1 MVLPIDYTDEDLAAR
16 WEEFLEAEDNR
27 LKLLELTD
35 RYPELRSL
43 TVTYSDIDRFD
54 PDFASFILNHP
65 DRALRKGEDIVK
77 RIMNPNRASLDVHLR
92 IKELP
97 RDSRI
102 DIRDLRSEHLGMLI
116 SVEGLVRKATEVRP
130 RLILGVFKCMRC
142 PARIIEPQEGLYF
155 REPMECYKEQEGCG
169 RTSGSTKFQ
178 LLTEDSLYVD
188 TQKVEMQESPEGL
201 RGGAQPERLAA
212 FLEDDLAGIIS
223 PGDRV
228 VLNGVLRSQQ
238 KGDRIKST
246 LFDIDLSVVSME
258 FEQHEY
264 EEVVISEEDEEMI
277 KREAKDPEVFRKIV
291 GSIAPAIHGYDE
303 VKESIALQL
312 FGGTAKQLEDGTKI
326 RGDIH
331 ILLVGDPGVAKCVT
345 GDCTVL
351 MADCSERNIKE
362 IVEHW
367 LSVNEVKE
375 VDDGEYAEADFE
387 VMTFSKMGRL
397 EKGKAVRVWKRDSPR
412 RLVRFTTEG
421 GRTIT
426 VTPTHPLFVQNA
438 YFLAQRAASM
448 ITEGNYLAVTSDK
461 GPDGNF
467 CGYDRG
473 FTWDQVVKR
482 EEVRAEERFVYD
494 IEVED
499 THIFVANG
507 FISHN
512 SQILRY
518 MSEMAPRGIYASG
531 KSSSA
536 AGLCV
541 APDTLIEVDGRGQP
555 IGEFVESRMRC
566 PKEIEPGV
574 WRQEARVNGVATAS
588 GDRHMD
594 VRPVISMFRL
604 QTPSFLVE
612 LETAAGNSIRVTPET
627 MLRGR
632 KEGHFRWIKASDIS
646 ADDELLNISSG
657 SSEDAF
663 VASPVVRVAEVR
675 DGLPA
680 NVYDLTVEG
689 AHSFIGNGFLVHNTA
704 AAVKDEFGDGRW
716 TLEAGA
722 LVLADKGLAAID
734 ELDKMTEQ
742 DRSSMHEAMESQR
755 VSVAKAGITASLQC
769 RCSMLGAANPKFGRF
784 DDTEALASQ
793 INMPPALLSRFDL
806 IFALTDKPNAVKD
819 QRIAEHILK
828 GHVRGELRNVPNPE
842 GIRGIDYQRIMEE
855 TDALRPIYDR
865 EFMRKYVAFAK
876 RYTPVLGDEARQ
888 MIIDKYLS
896 IRKLGEKA
904 GSSVPITARQLEAF
918 IRLSEASARIR
929 LSQVVEAQDADRAI
943 KIVEHYLKKMASD
956 EGTIDVDK
964 LMTGTTRNERNRI
977 ALVRQLIHDHSDP
990 RSGVSE
996 VTLIQRAADR
1006 NLSES
1011 ELKEVLK
1018 KLKQAGDIFEVQAGH
1033 YKLISSD

>member
-1 MVLPIDYTDEDLAAR
+1 MVLATDYTDEDIAAR
-16 WEEFLEAEDNR
+16 WEEFLETEENR

-35 RYPELRSL
+35 RLPDLRSL
-43 TVTYSDIDRFD
+43 TVTYSEIDRFD

-65 DRALRKGEDIVK
+65 DRALSKGEDMIK
-77 RIMNPNRASLDVHLR
+77 RLTNSARSTANVHLR

-102 DIRDLRSEHLGMLI
+102 DIRDLRSEHLGKLL

-130 RLILGVFKCMRC
+130 RLILGVFRCMRC
-142 PARIIEPQEGLYF
+142 PARILEPQEGLFF

-169 RTSGSTKFQ
+169 RTAGSTKFQ
-178 LLTEDSLYVD
+178 LLTEESVYVD

-201 RGGAQPERLAA
+201 RGGAQPERLTAY
-212 FLEDDLAGIIS
+212 LEDDMAGIIS

-238 KGDRIKST
+238 KGERIKST
-246 LFDIDLSVVSME
+246 LFDIDLAVVSME

-264 EEVVISEEDEEMI
+264 EEVVISEEDEKI
-277 KREAKDPEVFRKIV
+277 IRKEAGDPEVFRKIV

-312 FGGTAKQLEDGTKI
+312 FGGTAKLLEDGTKI

-345 GDCTVL
+345 GDTKVL
-351 MADCSERNIKE
+351 MGDCSERNIKE
-362 IVEHW
+362 LVDHW

-387 VMTFSKMGRL
+387 VMTFSRNARIERGR
-397 EKGKAVRVWKRDSPR
+397 AVRVWKRDSPR
-412 RLVRFTTEG
+412 RLVRFTTES
-421 GRTIT
+421 GRTLT
-426 VTPTHPLFVQNA
+426 VTPTHLLFVQNA
-438 YFLAQRAASM
+438 YFLAQRPADL
-448 ITEGNYLAVTSDK
+448 IREGAFLAVTSEES
-461 GPDGNF
+461 PDGNF
-467 CGYDRG
+467 CGFDRG
-473 FTWDQVVKR
+473 FGWDRVVRKEDVKR
-482 EEVRAEERFVYD
+482 EEAFVYD

-507 FISHN
+507 IISHN

-518 MSEMAPRGIYASG
+518 MSDMAPRGIYASG

-541 APDTLIEVDGRGQP
+541 APESLIEVDGQPQP
-555 IGEFVESRMRC
+555 IGDFVESRMRS
-566 PKEIEPGV
+566 PLEMEPGV
-574 WRQEARVNGVATAS
+574 WRQDARVNGIATVSA
-588 GDRHMD
+588 DRHMD
-594 VRPVISMFRL
+594 VRPAISLFRL
-604 QTPSFLVE
+604 RTPSFLVE
-612 LETAAGNSIRVTPET
+612 LSTEAGNSVRVTPET
-627 MLRGR
+627 MVRVR
-632 KEGHFRWIKASDIS
+632 KGPHDRWVKASDIS
-646 ADDELLNISSG
+646 VGDAVLQAPSG
-657 SSEDAF
+657 SPGGEVCPSK
-663 VASPVVRVAEVR
+663 VASVSEVR
-675 DGLPA
+675 EGLPPH
-680 NVYDLTVEG
+680 VYDLTVEG
-689 AHSFIGNGFLVHNTA
+689 AHSFVANGFLVHNTA

-734 ELDKMTEQ
+734 ELDKMTDQ

-769 RCSMLGAANPKFGRF
+769 RCSMLGAANPKLGRF
-784 DDTEALASQ
+784 DDAEPLATQ

-842 GIRGIDYQRIMEE
+842 SIKGIDYQRIMED
-855 TDALRPIYDR
+855 TNSLRPIYDR
-865 EFMRKYVAFAK
+865 EFMRKFVAYAK
-876 RYTPVLGDEARQ
+876 RYTPVLTDDARQ
-888 MIIDKYLS
+888 MIVDKYLS

-929 LSQVVEAQDADRAI
+929 LSPIVEAEDADRAI

-977 ALVRQLIHDHSDP
+977 SLVRQLIHEHSDP
-990 RSGVSE
+990 SSGASE
-996 VTLIQRAADR
+996 ITLIQRAADR
-1006 NLSES
+1006 NLTEA
-1011 ELKEVLK
+1011 ELKTAIS
-1018 KLKQAGDIFEVQAGH
+1018 KLKQNGDIYEPQAGH
-1033 YKLISSD
+1033 YKLTSLN

>member
-1 MVLPIDYTDEDLAAR
+1 MTIDYTDEDLVAR

-43 TVTYSDIDRFD
+43 VVTYSDIDRFD
-54 PDFASFILNHP
+54 PDFASFILGHP
-65 DRALRKGEDIVK
+65 DRSLQKGEEVVK
-77 RIMNPNRASLDVHLR
+77 RLMNPSRGDLEIHLR
-92 IKELP
+92 IRELP

-102 DIRDLRSEHLGMLI
+102 EIRSLRSEHLGKLV
-116 SVEGLVRKATEVRP
+116 SVEGMVRKATEVRP
-130 RLILGVFKCMRC
+130 RLIMGVFKCLRC
-142 PARIIEPQEGLYF
+142 PARIVEPQDGLFF

-169 RTSGSTKFQ
+169 RTAGSTKFQ
-178 LLTEDSLYVD
+178 LLAEDSRYVD

-201 RGGAQPERLAA
+201 RGGAQPERLTA

-228 VLNGVLRSQQ
+228 VLNGILRSHQ
-238 KGDRIKST
+238 KGAQIKST
-246 LFDIDLSVVSME
+246 LFDIDLSVLSME

-264 EEVVISEEDEEMI
+264 EEVVISEEDEEFI
-277 KREAKDPEVFRKIV
+277 KTEAKDPEVFRKIV

-312 FGGTAKQLEDGTKI
+312 FGGTAKTLEDGTKI

-345 GDCTVL
+345 GETKVL
-351 MADCSERNIKE
+351 MGDCSESNIKE
-362 IVEHW
+362 LVEHW
-367 LSVNEVKE
+367 LSKGEVKE

-387 VMTFSKMGRL
+387 VMTFTSRGYV
-397 EKGKAVRVWKRDSPR
+397 EKGRAVRVWKRDTPR
-412 RLVRFTTEG
+412 KLIKFTTKE
-421 GRTIT
+421 GRTLT
-426 VTPTHPLFVQNA
+426 VTSTHPLFVQNA
-438 YFLAQRAASM
+438 YFLAQRAASK
-448 ITEGNYLAVTSDK
+448 IVEGNYLATVIDQIP
-461 GPDGNF
+461 GGNN
-467 CGYDRG
+467 CGYSRG
-473 FTWDQVVKR
+473 FGWDQVVKR

-507 FISHN
+507 IISHN

-541 APDTLIEVDGRGQP
+541 APETLIESDGREQP
-555 IGEFVESRMRC
+555 IGDFVESRMKAPR
-566 PKEIEPGV
+566 EIEPGV
-574 WRQEARVNGVATAS
+574 WRQETHVNGVLSLT
-588 GDRHMD
+588 DECHTD
-594 VRPVISMFRL
+594 VRPVSAMFRL
-604 QTPSFLVE
+604 RTPSFLVE
-612 LETAAGNSIRVTPET
+612 LHTDAGNRVKVTPET
-627 MLRGR
+627 MLRGVE
-632 KEGHFRWIKASDIS
+632 KGNFRWIKASDVR
-646 ADDELLNISSG
+646 ADDMLLNSTSG
-657 SSEDAF
+657 SGPREALPTRVSA
-663 VASPVVRVAEVR
+663 VREVR
-675 DGLPA
+675 EDLPPF
-680 NVYDLTVEG
+680 VYDLTVEG

-734 ELDKMTEQ
+734 EMDKMTEQ

-806 IFALTDKPNAVKD
+806 IFALTDKPNATRD

-842 GIRGIDYQRIMEE
+842 SIKGIDYQRIMDE
-855 TDALRPIYDR
+855 TNVLSPIYDR
-865 EFMRKYVAFAK
+865 GFMRKYVAFAK
-876 RYTPVLGDEARQ
+876 RFTPVLSDEARQ

-896 IRKLGEKA
+896 IRKLGEKP

-929 LSQVVEAQDADRAI
+929 LSQVVAQEDADRAI

-977 ALVRQLIHDHSDP
+977 SLVRQLIHEHSDP

-996 VTLIQRAADR
+996 LTLIQRAADR

-1011 ELKEVLK
+1011 ELREVLK

>member
-1 MVLPIDYTDEDLAAR
+1 LPIDYTDEDIVAR
-16 WEEFLEAEDNR
+16 WEEFLEAEENR

-35 RYPELRSL
+35 RLPELRSL
-43 TVTYSDIDRFD
+43 TVTYSEIDRFD

-65 DRALRKGEDIVK
+65 DRALRKGEDIIK
-77 RIMNPNRASLDVHLR
+77 RLTNSARSTADVHLR

-102 DIRDLRSEHLGMLI
+102 EIRNLRSEDLGKLI

-142 PARIIEPQEGLYF
+142 PARILEPQEGLYF

-169 RTSGSTKFQ
+169 RTAGSTKFQ
-178 LLTEDSLYVD
+178 LLTEESVYVD

-228 VLNGVLRSQQ
+228 VLNGILRSQQ

-246 LFDIDLSVVSME
+246 LFDIDLAVVSME

-264 EEVVISEEDEEMI
+264 EEVLISEEDEELI

-312 FGGTAKQLEDGTKI
+312 FGGTAKLLEDGTKI

-345 GDCTVL
+345 GDAKVLLGDCT
-351 MADCSERNIKE
+351 EKNIRE
-362 IVEHW
+362 LVDHW

-375 VDDGEYAEADFE
+375 VDDGEYADADFE
-387 VMTFSKMGRL
+387 VMTFTPQGRIGR
-397 EKGKAVRVWKRDSPR
+397 GKAVRVWKRDSPR
-412 RLVRFTTEG
+412 RLIRFTTEG
-421 GRTIT
+421 GRTLT

-438 YFLAQRAASM
+438 YYMAQRSADK
-448 ITEGNYLAVTSDK
+448 IVVGNYLAVTSDK
-461 GPDGNF
+461 SPDGNF

-473 FTWDQVVKR
+473 FGWDQVVKR
-482 EEVRAEERFVYD
+482 EEVKREEEFVYD
-494 IEVED
+494 IEVAE

-507 FISHN
+507 IISHN

-541 APDTLIEVDGRGQP
+541 APESLIEVDGKQLP
-555 IGEFVESRMRC
+555 IGDFVESRMRT
-566 PKEIEPGV
+566 PMEIEPGV
-574 WRQEARVNGVATAS
+574 WRQETRVNGVTTVSA
-588 GDRHMD
+588 DRHMD
-594 VRPVISMFRL
+594 VRPVVSLFRL
-604 QTPSFLVE
+604 RTPSFLVE
-612 LETAAGNSIRVTPET
+612 LSTDAGNSVRLTPET
-627 MLRGR
+627 MVRVR
-632 KEGHFRWIKASDIS
+632 HGHQDRWVKASDTAIGDTVLT
-646 ADDELLNISSG
+646 APSG
-657 SSEDAF
+657 SSTKE
-663 VASPVVRVAEVR
+663 VALSKIVSVREVR
-675 DGLPA
+675 DDLPRH
-680 NVYDLTVEG
+680 VYDLTVEG
-689 AHSFIGNGFLVHNTA
+689 AHSFVANGFLVHNTA

-734 ELDKMTEQ
+734 ELDKMSDQ

-769 RCSMLGAANPKFGRF
+769 RCSMLGAANPKLGRF
-784 DDTEALASQ
+784 DDAEPLASQ

-819 QRIAEHILK
+819 QKIAEHILK

-842 GIRGIDYQRIMEE
+842 SIKGIDYQRIMEE
-855 TDALRPIYDR
+855 TGVLRPIYDR
-865 EFMRKYVAFAK
+865 EFMRKFVAYAK
-876 RYTPVLGDEARQ
+876 RYTPVLTDDARQ

-929 LSQVVEAQDADRAI
+929 LSPIVETEDADRAI

-977 ALVRQLIHDHSDP
+977 SLVRQLIHEHSDP
-990 RSGVSE
+990 SSGASE
-996 VTLIQRAADR
+996 ITLIQRAADR
-1006 NLSES
+1006 NLSEA
-1011 ELKEVLK
+1011 ELKTAIS
-1018 KLKQAGDIFEVQAGH
+1018 KLKQSGDIYEPKPGH
-1033 YKLISSD
+1033 YKLTSLN

>member
-1 MVLPIDYTDEDLAAR
+1 
-16 WEEFLEAEDNR
+16 
-27 LKLLELTD
+27 
-35 RYPELRSL
+35 
-43 TVTYSDIDRFD
+43 
-54 PDFASFILNHP
+54 
-65 DRALRKGEDIVK
+65 
-77 RIMNPNRASLDVHLR
+77 
-92 IKELP
+92 ELP

-102 DIRDLRSEHLGMLI
+102 EIRLLRSEHLGKLV

-142 PARIIEPQEGLYF
+142 PARIVEPQEGLFF

-178 LLTEDSLYVD
+178 LLAEQSLYVD

-201 RGGAQPERLAA
+201 RGGAQPERLTA
-212 FLEDDLAGIIS
+212 FLEDDLAGKIS

-228 VLNGVLRSQQ
+228 VLNGILRSQQ
-238 KGDRIKST
+238 KGQQLKST
-246 LFDIDLSVVSME
+246 LFDIDLAVLSME

-264 EEVVISEEDEEMI
+264 EEVLISEEDEEMI
-277 KREAKDPEVFRKIV
+277 RNEAKGPEVFRKIV

-312 FGGTAKQLEDGTKI
+312 FGGTAKHLEDGTKI

-345 GDCTVL
+345 GDAKVL
-351 MADCSERNIKE
+351 LADCSEANIKE
-362 IVEHW
+362 LVESW
-367 LSVNEVKE
+367 LSRGEVKE

-387 VMTFSKMGRL
+387 VMTFTSRGYL
-397 EKGKAVRVWKRDSPR
+397 EKGRAVRVWRRDSPR
-412 RLVRFTTEG
+412 RLIRVTTKS
-421 GRTIT
+421 GRTLT
-426 VTPTHPLFVQNA
+426 TTSTHPLFTQNG
-438 YFLAQRAASM
+438 YWLAQRPASM
-448 ITEGNYLAVTSDK
+448 ITEGNFLAVTVDEEP
-461 GPDGNF
+461 GGNN
-467 CGYDRG
+467 CGYNHG
-473 FTWDQVVKR
+473 VSWDEVVKR
-482 EEVRAEERFVYD
+482 EEVKAEERFVYD

-499 THIFVANG
+499 THIFVTNG
-507 FISHN
+507 ILSHN

-541 APDTLIEVDGRGQP
+541 APGTIIVINDEERP
-555 IGEFVESRMRC
+555 IGEFVESRMKAPR
-566 PKEIEPGV
+566 EIEPGV
-574 WRQEARVNGVATAS
+574 WRQEVRVDGALS
-588 GDRHMD
+588 MRDDRHTD
-594 VRPVISMFRL
+594 VRPVSALFRL
-604 QTPSFLVE
+604 RTPSFLVE
-612 LETAAGNSIRVTPET
+612 LETETGNSIIVTPET
-627 MLRGR
+627 MLRAAFGP
-632 KEGHFRWIKASDIS
+632 EMRWVRASDIT
-646 ADDELLNISSG
+646 ADDKLLIAPSG
-657 SSEDAF
+657 SARSEAI
-663 VASPVVRVAEVR
+663 PTKVRAVREVR
-675 DGLPA
+675 ENLPPF
-680 NVYDLTVEG
+680 VYDLTVEG

-734 ELDKMTEQ
+734 EMDKMTEQ

-842 GIRGIDYQRIMEE
+842 SIKGIDYKRIMEE
-855 TDALRPIYDR
+855 TDILKPIFDR
-865 EFMRKYVAFAK
+865 EFMRKYVAYAK
-876 RYTPVLGDEARQ
+876 RYTPVLNDEARQ

-896 IRKLGEKA
+896 IRKLGEKQ

-929 LSQVVEAQDADRAI
+929 LSQVVGQEDADRAI

-956 EGTIDVDK
+956 DGTIDVDK

-977 ALVRQLIHDHSDP
+977 ALVRQLIHEHSDP

-996 VTLIQRAADR
+996 VSLIQKAADR
-1006 NLSES
+1006 NLSET

>member
-1 MVLPIDYTDEDLAAR
+1 MVLPIDYTDEDIVAR
-16 WEEFLEAEDNR
+16 WEEFLEAEENR

-35 RYPELRSL
+35 RIPDLRSL

-65 DRALRKGEDIVK
+65 DRALRKGEDIIK
-77 RIMNPNRASLDVHLR
+77 RLTNSARSTADVHLR

-102 DIRDLRSEHLGMLI
+102 EIRNLRSEDLGKLI

-142 PARIIEPQEGLYF
+142 PARILEPQEGLYF

-169 RTSGSTKFQ
+169 RTAGSTKFQ
-178 LLTEDSLYVD
+178 LLTEESAYVD

-228 VLNGVLRSQQ
+228 VLNGILRSQQ

-246 LFDIDLSVVSME
+246 LFDIDLAVVSME

-264 EEVVISEEDEEMI
+264 EEVLISEEDEALI
-277 KREAKDPEVFRKIV
+277 RKEANDPEVFRKIV

-312 FGGTAKQLEDGTKI
+312 FGGTAKLLEDGTKI

-345 GDCTVL
+345 SDAKVLMGDCTQ
-351 MADCSERNIKE
+351 RNIRE
-362 IVEHW
+362 LVDHW

-375 VDDGEYAEADFE
+375 VDDGEYADADFE
-387 VMTFSKMGRL
+387 VMTFTSRGRM

-412 RLVRFTTEG
+412 RLIRFTTEG
-421 GRTIT
+421 GRTLT

-438 YFLAQRAASM
+438 YYMAQRAADK
-448 ITEGNYLAVTSDK
+448 IIVGNYLAVTSDK

-473 FTWDQVVKR
+473 FGWDQVVKR
-482 EEVRAEERFVYD
+482 EEVKREEEFVYD
-494 IEVED
+494 IEVAD
-499 THIFVANG
+499 THIFVANE
-507 FISHN
+507 ILSHN

-541 APDTLIEVDGRGQP
+541 SPESLIEVDGKQLP
-555 IGEFVESRMRC
+555 IGDFVESRMRA
-566 PKEIEPGV
+566 PMEIEPGV
-574 WRQEARVNGVATAS
+574 WRQETRVNGVTTVSA
-588 GDRHMD
+588 DRHMD
-594 VRPVISMFRL
+594 VRPVVSLFRL
-604 QTPSFLVE
+604 RTPSFLVE
-612 LETAAGNSIRVTPET
+612 LSTDAGNSVRITPET
-627 MLRGR
+627 MVRVR
-632 KEGHFRWIKASDIS
+632 NGHQDRWVKASDT
-646 ADDELLNISSG
+646 AVGDTVLTAPSG
-657 SSEDAF
+657 SSKKE
-663 VASPVVRVAEVR
+663 VALSRIVSVKEVH
-675 DGLPA
+675 DDLPPH
-680 NVYDLTVEG
+680 VYDLTVEG
-689 AHSFIGNGFLVHNTA
+689 AHSFVANGFLVHNTA

-734 ELDKMTEQ
+734 ELDKMSDQ

-769 RCSMLGAANPKFGRF
+769 RCSMLGAANPKLGRF
-784 DDTEALASQ
+784 DDAEPLASQ

-806 IFALTDKPNAVKD
+806 IFALTDKPNAAKD
-819 QRIAEHILK
+819 QKIAEHILK

-842 GIRGIDYQRIMEE
+842 SIKGIDYQRIMEE
-855 TDALRPIYDR
+855 TGVLRPIYDR
-865 EFMRKYVAFAK
+865 EFMRKFVAYAK
-876 RYTPVLGDEARQ
+876 RYTPVLTDDARQ

-929 LSQVVEAQDADRAI
+929 LSPIVETEDADRAI

-977 ALVRQLIHDHSDP
+977 SLVRQLIHENSDP
-990 RSGVSE
+990 SSGAAE
-996 VTLIQRAADR
+996 VTLIQKAADR
-1006 NLSES
+1006 NLSEA
-1011 ELKEVLK
+1011 ELKTAIS
-1018 KLKQAGDIFEVQAGH
+1018 KLKQSGDIYEPKPGH
-1033 YKLISSD
+1033 YKLASFN

>member
-1 MVLPIDYTDEDLAAR
+1 MPIDYTDEDIVAR
-16 WEEFLEAEDNR
+16 WEEFLEAEENR

-35 RYPELRSL
+35 RLPDLRSL

-65 DRALRKGEDIVK
+65 DRALRKGEDIIK
-77 RIMNPNRASLDVHLR
+77 RLTNSARSTADVHLR
-92 IKELP
+92 IRELP

-102 DIRDLRSEHLGMLI
+102 DIRDLRSEDLGKLI

-142 PARIIEPQEGLYF
+142 PARILEPQEGLYF

-169 RTSGSTKFQ
+169 RTAGSTKFQ
-178 LLTEDSLYVD
+178 LLTEESAYVD

-212 FLEDDLAGIIS
+212 FLEDDLAGMIS

-228 VLNGVLRSQQ
+228 VLNGILRSQQ

-246 LFDIDLSVVSME
+246 LFDIDLAVVSME

-264 EEVVISEEDEEMI
+264 EEVLISEEDEALI
-277 KREAKDPEVFRKIV
+277 RKEAKDPEVFRKIV
-291 GSIAPAIHGYDE
+291 GSIAPAIHGYEE

-312 FGGTAKQLEDGTKI
+312 FGGTAKLLEDGTKI

-345 GDCTVL
+345 SDAKVL
-351 MADCSERNIKE
+351 MGDRTERNIRE
-362 IVEHW
+362 LVDHW

-375 VDDGEYAEADFE
+375 VDDGEYADADFE
-387 VMTFSKMGRL
+387 VMTFTSRGRI

-412 RLVRFTTEG
+412 RLIKFTTEG
-421 GRTIT
+421 GRTLT

-438 YFLAQRAASM
+438 YYMAQRQADK
-448 ITEGNYLAVTSDK
+448 IVEGNYLAVTSDK

-467 CGYDRG
+467 CGFDRG
-473 FTWDQVVKR
+473 FGWDQVVKR
-482 EEVRAEERFVYD
+482 EEIKREEEFVYD
-494 IEVED
+494 VEVAE

-507 FISHN
+507 ILSHN

-541 APDTLIEVDGRGQP
+541 SPESLIEVDGKQMP
-555 IGEFVESRMRC
+555 IGDFVESRMRA
-566 PKEIEPGV
+566 PMEVEPGV
-574 WRQEARVNGVATAS
+574 WRQETRVNGVTTVSA
-588 GDRHMD
+588 DRHMD
-594 VRPVISMFRL
+594 VRPVVSLFRL
-604 QTPSFLVE
+604 RTPSFLVE
-612 LETAAGNSIRVTPET
+612 LSTDAGNSVRITPET
-627 MLRGR
+627 MVRVR
-632 KEGHFRWIKASDIS
+632 NGHQDRWVKASDTS
-646 ADDELLNISSG
+646 VGDTVLTAPSG
-657 SSEDAF
+657 SSKIE
-663 VASPVVRVAEVR
+663 VSLSRIVSVKEVR
-675 DGLPA
+675 EDLPPH
-680 NVYDLTVEG
+680 VYDLTVEG
-689 AHSFIGNGFLVHNTA
+689 AHSFVANGFLVHNTA

-734 ELDKMTEQ
+734 ELDKMSDQ

-769 RCSMLGAANPKFGRF
+769 RCSMLGAANPKLGRF
-784 DDTEALASQ
+784 DDAEPLASQ

-806 IFALTDKPNAVKD
+806 IFALTDKPNAAKD
-819 QRIAEHILK
+819 QKIAEHILK

-842 GIRGIDYQRIMEE
+842 SIKGIDYQRIMEE
-855 TDALRPIYDR
+855 TDVLRPIYDR
-865 EFMRKYVAFAK
+865 EFMRKFVAYAK
-876 RYTPVLGDEARQ
+876 RYTPVLTDDARQ
-888 MIIDKYLS
+888 MIIEKYLA

-929 LSQVVEAQDADRAI
+929 LSPIVETEDADRAI

-977 ALVRQLIHDHSDP
+977 SLVRQLIHEHSDP
-990 RSGVSE
+990 SSGASE
-996 VTLIQRAADR
+996 ITLIQRAADR
-1006 NLSES
+1006 NLSEA
-1011 ELKEVLK
+1011 ELKTAIN
-1018 KLKQAGDIFEVQAGH
+1018 KLKQSGDIYEPKPGH
-1033 YKLISSD
+1033 YKLTSLN

>member
-1 MVLPIDYTDEDLAAR
+1 MPIDYTDEDIVAR

-35 RYPELRSL
+35 RIPDLRSL

-65 DRALRKGEDIVK
+65 DRALRKGEDIIK
-77 RIMNPNRASLDVHLR
+77 RLTNSARSTADVHLR

-102 DIRDLRSEHLGMLI
+102 EIRNLRSEDLGKLI

-142 PARIIEPQEGLYF
+142 PARILEPQEGLYF

-169 RTSGSTKFQ
+169 RTAGSTKFQ
-178 LLTEDSLYVD
+178 LLTEESAYVD

-228 VLNGVLRSQQ
+228 VLNGILRSQQ

-246 LFDIDLSVVSME
+246 LFDIDLAVVSME

-264 EEVVISEEDEEMI
+264 EEVLISEEDEALI
-277 KREAKDPEVFRKIV
+277 RNEAKDPEVFRKIV

-312 FGGTAKQLEDGTKI
+312 FGGTAKLLEDGTKI

-345 GDCTVL
+345 GDAKVL
-351 MADCSERNIKE
+351 MGDCTEKNIRE
-362 IVEHW
+362 LVDHW

-375 VDDGEYAEADFE
+375 VDDGEYADADFE
-387 VMTFSKMGRL
+387 VMTFTPQGRIGR
-397 EKGKAVRVWKRDSPR
+397 GKAVRVWKRDSPR
-412 RLVRFTTEG
+412 RLIKFTTES
-421 GRTIT
+421 GRTLT
-426 VTPTHPLFVQNA
+426 VTSTHPLFVQNA
-438 YFLAQRAASM
+438 YYMAQRQADL
-448 ITEGNYLAVTSDK
+448 IVVGNYLAVTSDK
-461 GPDGNF
+461 SPDGNF

-473 FTWDQVVKR
+473 FGWDQIVKR
-482 EEVRAEERFVYD
+482 EEVKREEEFVYD
-494 IEVED
+494 IEVEE

-507 FISHN
+507 IVSHN

-541 APDTLIEVDGRGQP
+541 SPESLIEVDGKQLP
-555 IGEFVESRMRC
+555 IGDFVESRMRA
-566 PKEIEPGV
+566 PMEIEPGV
-574 WRQEARVNGVATAS
+574 WRQETRVNGVTTVSA
-588 GDRHMD
+588 DRHMD
-594 VRPVISMFRL
+594 VRPVVSLFRL
-604 QTPSFLVE
+604 RTPSFLVE
-612 LETAAGNSIRVTPET
+612 LSTDAGNSVRITPET
-627 MLRGR
+627 MVRVRNGP
-632 KEGHFRWIKASDIS
+632 HDRWVKASDTAVGDTVLTAPSGPSKKEVALSKIVS
-646 ADDELLNISSG
+646 VKEVHDD
-657 SSEDAF
+657 
-663 VASPVVRVAEVR
+663 
-675 DGLPA
+675 LPPH
-680 NVYDLTVEG
+680 VYDLTVEG
-689 AHSFIGNGFLVHNTA
+689 AHSFVANGFLVHNTA

-734 ELDKMTEQ
+734 ELDKMSDQ

-769 RCSMLGAANPKFGRF
+769 RCSMLGAANPKLGRF
-784 DDTEALASQ
+784 DDAEPLASQ

-806 IFALTDKPNAVKD
+806 IFALTDKPNAAKD
-819 QRIAEHILK
+819 QKIAEHILK

-842 GIRGIDYQRIMEE
+842 SIKGIDYKRIMEE
-855 TDALRPIYDR
+855 TGVLRPIYDR
-865 EFMRKYVAFAK
+865 EFMRKFVAYAK
-876 RYTPVLGDEARQ
+876 RYTPVLTDDARQ

-929 LSQVVEAQDADRAI
+929 LSPIVETEDADRAI

-977 ALVRQLIHDHSDP
+977 SLVRQLIHEHSDP
-990 RSGVSE
+990 STGASE
-996 VTLIQRAADR
+996 ITLIQRAADR
-1006 NLSES
+1006 NLTEA
-1011 ELKEVLK
+1011 ELKTAIS
-1018 KLKQAGDIFEVQAGH
+1018 KLKQSGDIYEPKPGH
-1033 YKLISSD
+1033 YKLTSLN

>member
-1 MVLPIDYTDEDLAAR
+1 MPIDYTDEDIVAR
-16 WEEFLEAEDNR
+16 WEEFLEAEENR

-35 RYPELRSL
+35 RLPELRSL
-43 TVTYSDIDRFD
+43 TVTYSEIDRFD

-65 DRALRKGEDIVK
+65 DRALRKGEDIIK
-77 RIMNPNRASLDVHLR
+77 RLTNSARSTADVHLR

-102 DIRDLRSEHLGMLI
+102 EIRNLRSEDLGKLI

-142 PARIIEPQEGLYF
+142 PARILEPQEGLYF

-169 RTSGSTKFQ
+169 RTAGSTKFQ
-178 LLTEDSLYVD
+178 LLTEESVYVD

-228 VLNGVLRSQQ
+228 VLNGILRSQQ

-246 LFDIDLSVVSME
+246 LFDIDLAVVSME

-264 EEVVISEEDEEMI
+264 EEVLISEEDEELI

-312 FGGTAKQLEDGTKI
+312 FGGTAKLLEDGTKI

-345 GDCTVL
+345 GDAKVLLGDCT
-351 MADCSERNIKE
+351 EKNIRE
-362 IVEHW
+362 LVDHW

-375 VDDGEYAEADFE
+375 VDDGEYADADFE
-387 VMTFSKMGRL
+387 VMTFTPQGRIGR
-397 EKGKAVRVWKRDSPR
+397 GKAVRVWKRDAPR
-412 RLVRFTTEG
+412 RLIRFTTEG
-421 GRTIT
+421 GRTLT

-438 YFLAQRAASM
+438 YYMAQRSADK
-448 ITEGNYLAVTSDK
+448 IVVGNYLAVTSDK
-461 GPDGNF
+461 SPDGNF

-473 FTWDQVVKR
+473 FGWDQIVKR
-482 EEVRAEERFVYD
+482 EEVKREEEFVYD
-494 IEVED
+494 IEVAE

-507 FISHN
+507 IISHN

-541 APDTLIEVDGRGQP
+541 APESLIEVDGKQLP
-555 IGEFVESRMRC
+555 IGDFVESRMRT
-566 PKEIEPGV
+566 PMEIEPGV
-574 WRQEARVNGVATAS
+574 WRQETRVNGVTTVSA
-588 GDRHMD
+588 DRHMD
-594 VRPVISMFRL
+594 VRPVVSLFRL
-604 QTPSFLVE
+604 RTPSFLVE
-612 LETAAGNSIRVTPET
+612 LSTDAGNSVRLTPET
-627 MLRGR
+627 MVRVR
-632 KEGHFRWIKASDIS
+632 HGHQDRWVKASDTAIGDTVLT
-646 ADDELLNISSG
+646 APSG
-657 SSEDAF
+657 SSTKE
-663 VASPVVRVAEVR
+663 VALSKIVSVKEVR
-675 DGLPA
+675 DDLPRH
-680 NVYDLTVEG
+680 VYDLTVEG
-689 AHSFIGNGFLVHNTA
+689 AHSFVANGFLVHNTA

-734 ELDKMTEQ
+734 ELDKMSDQ

-769 RCSMLGAANPKFGRF
+769 RCSMLGAANPKLGRF
-784 DDTEALASQ
+784 DDAEPLASQ

-819 QRIAEHILK
+819 QKIAEHILK

-842 GIRGIDYQRIMEE
+842 SIKGIDYQRIMEE
-855 TDALRPIYDR
+855 TGVLRPIYDR
-865 EFMRKYVAFAK
+865 EFMRKFVAYAK
-876 RYTPVLGDEARQ
+876 RYTPVLTDDARQ

-929 LSQVVEAQDADRAI
+929 LSPIVETEDADRAI

-956 EGTIDVDK
+956 EGTTDVDK

-977 ALVRQLIHDHSDP
+977 SLVRQLIHEHSDP
-990 RSGVSE
+990 SSGASE
-996 VTLIQRAADR
+996 ITLIQRAADR
-1006 NLSES
+1006 NLSEA
-1011 ELKEVLK
+1011 ELKTAIS
-1018 KLKQAGDIFEVQAGH
+1018 KLKQSGDIYEPKPGH
-1033 YKLISSD
+1033 YKLTSLN

>member
-1 MVLPIDYTDEDLAAR
+1 MVLPIDYTDEDIAAR
-16 WEEFLEAEDNR
+16 WEEFLESEDNR

-35 RYPELRSL
+35 RLPDLRSL
-43 TVTYSDIDRFD
+43 TVTYSEIDRFD

-65 DRALRKGEDIVK
+65 DRALKKGEDVIK
-77 RIMNPNRASLDVHLR
+77 RLTNSARSTANVHLR

-102 DIRDLRSEHLGMLI
+102 EIRNLRSEDLGKLI

-130 RLILGVFKCMRC
+130 RLVLGIFRCMRC

-169 RTSGSTKFQ
+169 RTAGSTKFQ
-178 LLTEDSLYVD
+178 LLTEESVYID

-228 VLNGVLRSQQ
+228 VLNGILRSQQ

-246 LFDIDLSVVSME
+246 LFDIDLAVVSME

-264 EEVVISEEDEEMI
+264 EEVIISDEDEEVI
-277 KREAKDPEVFRKIV
+277 KKEAKDPEVFRKIV

-345 GDCTVL
+345 GDAKVL
-351 MADCSERNIKE
+351 MGDCSERNIRE
-362 IVEHW
+362 LVDHW

-375 VDDGEYAEADFE
+375 VDDGEYADADFE
-387 VMTFSKMGRL
+387 VMTFTPRGRI

-412 RLVRFTTEG
+412 RLIRFTTES
-421 GRTIT
+421 GRTLT

-438 YFLAQRAASM
+438 YFMAQRQADK
-448 ITEGNYLAVTSDK
+448 IIEGNYLAVASDK

-473 FTWDQVVKR
+473 FGWDQVVKR
-482 EEVRAEERFVYD
+482 EDIKREEEFVYD
-494 IEVED
+494 IEVAD
-499 THIFVANG
+499 THIFVANQ
-507 FISHN
+507 ILSHN

-518 MSEMAPRGIYASG
+518 MSDMAPRGIYASG

-541 APDTLIEVDGRGQP
+541 APGSLIEVDGRTQP
-555 IGEFVESRMRC
+555 IGDFVESRMRS
-566 PKEIEPGV
+566 PLEIEPGV
-574 WRQEARVNGVATAS
+574 WRQETRVNGVTTVSA
-588 GDRHMD
+588 DRHMD
-594 VRPVISMFRL
+594 VRPVVSLFRL
-604 QTPSFLVE
+604 RTPSFLVE
-612 LETAAGNSIRVTPET
+612 LSTDAGNSIQVTPET
-627 MLRGR
+627 MVRVR
-632 KEGHFRWIKASDIS
+632 NGHQDRWVKASDTS
-646 ADDELLNISSG
+646 VDDVVLTAPSG
-657 SSEDAF
+657 SSKKE
-663 VASPVVRVAEVR
+663 VSLSKIIGVREVH
-675 DGLPA
+675 DDLPK

-689 AHSFIGNGFLVHNTA
+689 AHSFVANGFLVHNTA

-734 ELDKMTEQ
+734 ELDKMTDQ

-769 RCSMLGAANPKFGRF
+769 RCSMLGAANPKLGRF
-784 DDTEALASQ
+784 DDAEPLASQ
-793 INMPPALLSRFDL
+793 IDMPPALLSRFDL
-806 IFALTDKPNAVKD
+806 IFALTDKPNAAKD
-819 QRIAEHILK
+819 QKIAEHILK

-842 GIRGIDYQRIMEE
+842 TIKGIDYQRIMEE
-855 TDALRPIYDR
+855 TGTLRPIYDR
-865 EFMRKYVAFAK
+865 EFMRKFVAYAK
-876 RYTPVLGDEARQ
+876 RYTPVLTDDARQ

-929 LSQVVEAQDADRAI
+929 LSPIVEAEDADRAI

-956 EGTIDVDK
+956 EGNIDVDK

-977 ALVRQLIHDHSDP
+977 SLVRQLIHEHSDP
-990 RSGVSE
+990 SSGAAE

-1006 NLSES
+1006 NLTEA
-1011 ELKEVLK
+1011 ELKSAIS
-1018 KLKQAGDIFEVQAGH
+1018 KLKQSGDIYEPKPGH
-1033 YKLISSD
+1033 YKLTSFN

>member
-1 MVLPIDYTDEDLAAR
+1 MPIDYTDEDLVAR
-16 WEEFLEAEDNR
+16 WEEFLEAEENR

-35 RYPELRSL
+35 RYPALKSL
-43 TVTYSDIDRFD
+43 AVTYSDIDRFD

-65 DRALRKGEDIVK
+65 DRALEKGEEVVK
-77 RIMNPNRASLDVHLR
+77 RLMNPNKAGIEIHLR

-102 DIRDLRSEHLGMLI
+102 DIRELRSEHLGKLL
-116 SVEGLVRKATEVRP
+116 SVEGMVRKATEVRP
-130 RLILGVFKCMRC
+130 RLTRGVFKCMRC
-142 PARIIEPQEGLYF
+142 PARIIEPQDGLFF

-169 RTSGSTKFQ
+169 RTAGSTKFQ
-178 LLTEDSLYVD
+178 LLTEESTYVD

-201 RGGAQPERLAA
+201 RGGAQPERLTAY
-212 FLEDDLAGIIS
+212 LEDDLAGIIA

-228 VLNGVLRSQQ
+228 VLNGILRSQQ
-238 KGDRIKST
+238 KGDKIKST
-246 LFDIDLSVVSME
+246 LFEINLGVLSME

-264 EEVVISEEDEEMI
+264 EEVNVSEEDETLI
-277 KREAKDPEVFRKIV
+277 RNEAKDPEVFRKIV

-312 FGGTAKQLEDGTKI
+312 FGGTAKTLEDGTKI

-345 GDCTVL
+345 GDTKVL
-351 MADCSERNIKE
+351 MADCSEKVIKE
-362 IVEHW
+362 LVDDW
-367 LSVNEVKE
+367 LSRGEVKE

-387 VMTFSKMGRL
+387 IMTFTHRGYI

-412 RLVRFTTEG
+412 RLLRFTTEG
-421 GRTIT
+421 GRTLT
-426 VTPTHPLFVQNA
+426 VTSTHPLFVQNA
-438 YFLAQRAASM
+438 YFMAQRQASK
-448 ITEGNYLAVTSDK
+448 ISEGAFIAVAIDELP
-461 GPDGNF
+461 GGNH
-467 CGYDRG
+467 CGYNRG
-473 FTWDQVVKR
+473 IGWDQVVKK
-482 EEVRAEERFVYD
+482 EEVKAEERFVYD
-494 IEVED
+494 IEVET

-507 FISHN
+507 ILSHN

-541 APDTLIEVDGRGQP
+541 APGTLINVNGRSQP
-555 IGEFVESRMRC
+555 IGELVESRMKSPR
-566 PKEIEPGV
+566 EIEPGV
-574 WRQEARVNGVATAS
+574 WRQEVRINDVLSVKD
-588 GDRHMD
+588 DRHTD
-594 VRPVISMFRL
+594 VRPVSALFRL
-604 QTPSFLVE
+604 RTPSFLVE
-612 LETAAGNSIRVTPET
+612 LEVASGERIVVTPET
-627 MLRGR
+627 MLRGHSGAESKWVR
-632 KEGHFRWIKASDIS
+632 ASDVR
-646 ADDELLNISSG
+646 ADDKLLMAPSG
-657 SSEDAF
+657 SG
-663 VASPVVRVAEVR
+663 VGEVR
-675 DGLPA
+675 ESKVKSVREVREDLPP

-689 AHSFIGNGFLVHNTA
+689 AHNFIGNGFLVHNTA

-784 DDTEALASQ
+784 DDSEALASQ

-806 IFALTDKPNAVKD
+806 IFALTDKPNAARDLK
-819 QRIAEHILK
+819 IAEHILK

-842 GIRGIDYQRIMEE
+842 TIKGIDYQRIMEE
-855 TDALRPIYDR
+855 TDVLKPIFDR
-865 EFMRKYVAFAK
+865 EFMRKYVAYAK
-876 RYTPVLGDEARQ
+876 RFTPILSDEARQ
-888 MIIDKYLS
+888 LIIDKYLS
-896 IRKLGEKA
+896 IRKLGEKQ

-929 LSQVVEAQDADRAI
+929 LAQVVAKEDAERAI

-956 EGTIDVDK
+956 DGTIDVDK

-977 ALVRQLIHDHSDP
+977 ALVRQLIHDNSDP
-990 RSGVSE
+990 RSGISE
-996 VTLIQRAADR
+996 LTLIQKAGER
-1006 NLSES
+1006 NLSETD
-1011 ELKEVLK
+1011 LKDALR
-1018 KLKQAGDIFEVQAGH
+1018 KLKQAGDIYEAQAGH
-1033 YKLISSD
+1033 YKLATSE

>member
-1 MVLPIDYTDEDLAAR
+1 
-16 WEEFLEAEDNR
+16 
-27 LKLLELTD
+27 
-35 RYPELRSL
+35 
-43 TVTYSDIDRFD
+43 
-54 PDFASFILNHP
+54 
-65 DRALRKGEDIVK
+65 
-77 RIMNPNRASLDVHLR
+77 
-92 IKELP
+92 
-97 RDSRI
+97 
-102 DIRDLRSEHLGMLI
+102 
-116 SVEGLVRKATEVRP
+116 
-130 RLILGVFKCMRC
+130 
-142 PARIIEPQEGLYF
+142 
-155 REPMECYKEQEGCG
+155 
-169 RTSGSTKFQ
+169 
-178 LLTEDSLYVD
+178 
-188 TQKVEMQESPEGL
+188 
-201 RGGAQPERLAA
+201 
-212 FLEDDLAGIIS
+212 
-223 PGDRV
+223 
-228 VLNGVLRSQQ
+228 
-238 KGDRIKST
+238 
-246 LFDIDLSVVSME
+246 
-258 FEQHEY
+258 
-264 EEVVISEEDEEMI
+264 
-277 KREAKDPEVFRKIV
+277 
-291 GSIAPAIHGYDE
+291 
-303 VKESIALQL
+303 
-312 FGGTAKQLEDGTKI
+312 
-326 RGDIH
+326 
-331 ILLVGDPGVAKCVT
+331 
-345 GDCTVL
+345 
-351 MADCSERNIKE
+351 
-362 IVEHW
+362 
-367 LSVNEVKE
+367 
-375 VDDGEYAEADFE
+375 
-387 VMTFSKMGRL
+387 
-397 EKGKAVRVWKRDSPR
+397 
-412 RLVRFTTEG
+412 
-421 GRTIT
+421 
-426 VTPTHPLFVQNA
+426 
-438 YFLAQRAASM
+438 
-448 ITEGNYLAVTSDK
+448 
-461 GPDGNF
+461 
-467 CGYDRG
+467 
-473 FTWDQVVKR
+473 
-482 EEVRAEERFVYD
+482 
-494 IEVED
+494 
-499 THIFVANG
+499 
-507 FISHN
+507 
-512 SQILRY
+512 
-518 MSEMAPRGIYASG
+518 MAPRGIYASG

-541 APDTLIEVDGRGQP
+541 APETLIEVDGKGTP
-555 IGEFVESRMRC
+555 IGEFVEARMRS

-588 GDRHMD
+588 GDRHMA

-604 QTPSFLVE
+604 RTPSFLVE
-612 LETAAGNSIRVTPET
+612 LETAAGNTIRVTPET

-632 KEGHFRWIKASDIS
+632 KEGQFRWVKASDIS
-646 ADDELLNISSG
+646 ADDELLIVASG
-657 SSEDAF
+657 SSESALGL
-663 VASPVVRVAEVR
+663 SPVVRAAEVR
-675 DGLPA
+675 DELPA

>member
-1 MVLPIDYTDEDLAAR
+1 MPIDYTDEDIVAR

-35 RYPELRSL
+35 RLPDLRSL

-65 DRALRKGEDIVK
+65 DRALRKGEDIIK
-77 RIMNPNRASLDVHLR
+77 RLTNSARSTADVHLR
-92 IKELP
+92 IRELP

-102 DIRDLRSEHLGMLI
+102 DIRDLRSEDLGKLI

-142 PARIIEPQEGLYF
+142 PARILEPQEGLYF

-169 RTSGSTKFQ
+169 RTAGSTKFQ
-178 LLTEDSLYVD
+178 LLAEESVYVD

-212 FLEDDLAGIIS
+212 FLEDDLAGMIS

-228 VLNGVLRSQQ
+228 VLNGILRSQQ

-246 LFDIDLSVVSME
+246 LFDIDLAVVSME

-264 EEVVISEEDEEMI
+264 EEVLISEEDEALI
-277 KREAKDPEVFRKIV
+277 RKEAKDPEVFRKIV
-291 GSIAPAIHGYDE
+291 GSIAPAIHGYEE

-312 FGGTAKQLEDGTKI
+312 FGGTAKLLEDGTKI

-345 GDCTVL
+345 SDAKVL
-351 MADCSERNIKE
+351 MGDRTERNIRE
-362 IVEHW
+362 LVDHW

-375 VDDGEYAEADFE
+375 VDDGEYADADFE
-387 VMTFSKMGRL
+387 VMTFTSRGRI

-412 RLVRFTTEG
+412 RLIKFTTEG
-421 GRTIT
+421 GRTLT

-438 YFLAQRAASM
+438 YYMAQRQADK
-448 ITEGNYLAVTSDK
+448 IVEGNYLAVTSDK

-467 CGYDRG
+467 CGFDRG
-473 FTWDQVVKR
+473 FGWDQVVKR
-482 EEVRAEERFVYD
+482 EEIKREEEFVYD
-494 IEVED
+494 VEVAE

-507 FISHN
+507 ILSHN

-541 APDTLIEVDGRGQP
+541 SPESLIEVDGKQLP
-555 IGEFVESRMRC
+555 IGDFVESRMRA
-566 PKEIEPGV
+566 PMEVEPGV
-574 WRQEARVNGVATAS
+574 WRQETRVNGVTTVSA
-588 GDRHMD
+588 DRHMD
-594 VRPVISMFRL
+594 VRPVVSLFRL
-604 QTPSFLVE
+604 RTPSFLVE
-612 LETAAGNSIRVTPET
+612 LSTDAGNSVRITPET
-627 MLRGR
+627 MVRVR
-632 KEGHFRWIKASDIS
+632 NGHQDRWVKASDTS
-646 ADDELLNISSG
+646 VGDTVLTAPSG
-657 SSEDAF
+657 SSKNE
-663 VASPVVRVAEVR
+663 VSLSRIVSVKEVR
-675 DGLPA
+675 EDLPPH
-680 NVYDLTVEG
+680 VYDLTVEG
-689 AHSFIGNGFLVHNTA
+689 AHSFVANGFLVHNTA

-734 ELDKMTEQ
+734 ELDKMSDQ

-769 RCSMLGAANPKFGRF
+769 RCSMLGAANPKLGRF
-784 DDTEALASQ
+784 DDAEPLASQ

-806 IFALTDKPNAVKD
+806 IFALTDKPNAAKD
-819 QRIAEHILK
+819 QKIAEHILK

-842 GIRGIDYQRIMEE
+842 SIKGIDYQRIMEE
-855 TDALRPIYDR
+855 TDVLRPIYDR
-865 EFMRKYVAFAK
+865 EFMRKFVAYAK
-876 RYTPVLGDEARQ
+876 RYTPVLTDDARQ
-888 MIIDKYLS
+888 MIIEKYLA

-929 LSQVVEAQDADRAI
+929 LSPIVETEDADRAI

-977 ALVRQLIHDHSDP
+977 SLVRQLIHEHSDP
-990 RSGVSE
+990 SSGASE
-996 VTLIQRAADR
+996 ITLIQRAADR
-1006 NLSES
+1006 NLSEV
-1011 ELKEVLK
+1011 ELKTAIS
-1018 KLKQAGDIFEVQAGH
+1018 KLKQSGDIYEPKPGH
-1033 YKLISSD
+1033 YKLTSLN